1 MVTLKYFHKVGNGRR
16 NRKFIKTLVNEEG
29 TTLDNFESILEEIAH
44 FFFFEKLYS
53 KPFGNL
59 WRLEGLD

>member
-29 TTLDNFESILEEIAH
+29 TALDNFESILEEIVH
-44 FFFFEKLYS
+44 FYFFLF
-53 KPFGNL
+53 F
-59 WRLEGLD
+59 